1 MSIKCGPKKVY
12 FTTYRYITGSL
23 MPIVC
28 SMMRIAP
35 YFFCLWLLQVPAVMT
50 GFAQPKC
57 KIEHYSTEDGLSHDI
72 ITSIF
77 KDREGFMWFGTW
89 NGINRFDGQHFVTY
103 KSSPG
108 DLSSLKSNRIDQIT
122 EDDFLHLWIQCY
134 DGQIYR
140 FNKRTEKMR
149 PLSAIVKLPPRNKY
163 SFRRILSTTHGRIWI
178 ESQHEGLLLVTS
190 PQADSSGYYTYQ
202 EGLPAAFSLPSNHI
216 LFFKELKN
224 GVIWVGTQKGLVCL
238 KKDANGIYKNIP
250 IELPTGIA
258 YTCMATDAHEAM
270 LWFGASDGRLF
281 AINADGTFAVSKL
294 CKSAINALQ
303 FNHAQTT
310 LFVTSAGGELLS
322 LQFRHGDSPLISQL
336 INEPGNALGTMYEDH
351 AGNLWVEPQR
361 EGVIR
366 VNLATGKTKTYQQV
380 NNAKYNYA
388 GDHFIVFEDNQQ
400 RVWVNLK
407 GGGFGYY
414 DSTTDNVDYFYNE
427 PNAPNHQFSNIVSV
441 SYYDPAGLLW
451 LRTDERGLE
460 KITFQQNPFEQRL
473 LVNPGTFRSD
483 NEVRGLLEDRK
494 KRLWV
499 GGKGGNLYVF
509 DNGKPLNN
517 LFTNAPAGGL
527 GLVYALLQDKTG
539 AIWLGTKASGLY
551 KAVPINAAETKYQ
564 LYHYTHNP
572 EDANSISSD
581 EVYSLLEDKSGRI
594 WVASFETGLD
604 LVVPHG
610 NDVTFVHDKNALR
623 DYPAN
628 IFHKIR
634 HIAEDGQGYLWLGTT
649 DGLLIV
655 NTSNADRFTYAI
667 YQKIP
672 GDEHSLGNNDIQFIY
687 RDSRNTM
694 WLATSGG
701 GLNQALGNDP
711 MKGLRFDVYS
721 TRHGLPNDYLVSC
734 LEDAGHNLWIATQ
747 TGLSKFDL
755 QKKVFRNYNSY
766 DGVPQYAFSEAS
778 GIRMRDG
785 RLVFGTIKGF
795 LTFDPKTIITHP
807 IPAQMAFT
815 NLQINNANIVTGG
828 KDNILPASVD
838 HTANLRLAYN
848 QNNISIDYVVLDY
861 RSNDKQAYAYRL
873 QGFDTGW
880 HYNRSERRST
890 YTNLPPGDYLFEVT
904 CANPDLYSNEPVKS
918 LSITILPPWWKTG
931 WAYLIYVLAAA
942 ILFEIVRRAAI
953 TMLRLRQRIAVEKKL
968 AELKLNFFT
977 NVSHELRTPLTLILN
992 PIEEIGRQEH
1002 LTTQGRQYVEVVRKN
1017 ANRMARFVNQLLD
1030 LRKLQSGKAGIHP
1043 SRVEVISFIRGIG
1056 EYFLELA
1063 KEKQIDFQVVS
1074 ESTEIEAWLDP
1085 DKVETVIYNLVAN
1098 AFKFTPEGKAI
1109 RVQVTHLSDNDKLQ
1123 IDVSDQGK
1131 GVPPELLNQIFELF
1145 YEGSETHHQAMKG
1158 TGIGLALSK
1167 EMMNLH
1173 GGYISAHNN
1182 EAGGLTVTVILPVG
1196 KAEASNTTTAFQQPA
1211 ALSIELSVDQST
1223 AVEVDTTTSPD
1234 ANHPLILVV
1243 EDNTD
1248 LRAFLKARL
1257 ITHYRVAVAENG
1269 EEGLAKA
1276 MELQPDLVL
1285 SDIMMPKM
1293 NGIQLLDNLKNNLA
1307 TSHIPVILLTAKSA
1321 VESQIEGLEY
1331 GADYYITKPFRQ
1343 DFLEAAIRN
1352 LINQRK
1358 KVLAAL
1364 LDNKKTTTLEPG
1376 EVTITPRDEAFLQ
1389 QIVAIVEEKMTDAD
1403 FNIDTVAETVAMGRT
1418 TFYRKFKGLTGLA
1431 PVEFVREM
1439 RLKRAKQL
1447 LDAGAGNISEI
1458 AYSVGFNNAKYFST
1472 CFKAKYE
1479 VTPSEYVKHRDNTVQ
1494 K

>member
-1 MSIKCGPKKVY
+1 MI
-12 FTTYRYITGSL
+12 
-23 MPIVC
+23 
-28 SMMRIAP
+28 RIAP
-35 YFFCLWLLQVPAVMT
+35 YCFFLWLLQALAVT
-50 GFAQPKC
+50 NIFAQPKC

-108 DLSSLKSNRIDQIT
+108 DQSSLKSNRLDQIT
-122 EDDFLHLWIQCY
+122 EDDYLHLWIQGY

-149 PLSAIVKLPPRNKY
+149 PLSSIVKLPPRNKY
-163 SFRRILSTTHGRIWI
+163 TFRRILSTTNGRIWI
-178 ESQHEGLLLVTS
+178 ETQNEGLLLVTS

-202 EGLPAAFSLPSNHI
+202 EGLSKEFGLPSNHI

-224 GVIWVGTQKGLVCL
+224 GTIWAGTQKGLACL
-238 KKDANGIYKNIP
+238 KKDAKGIYKNTP
-250 IELPTGIA
+250 IDFPAGIA
-258 YTCMATDAHEAM
+258 YTCMATDAHEQA
-270 LWFGASDGRLF
+270 LWFGASDGRVF
-281 AINADGTFAVSKL
+281 VIQPDGRLSERKMST
-294 CKSAINALQ
+294 SAISYLLINRD
-303 FNHAQTT
+303 QTHLYT
-310 LFVTSAGGELLS
+310 TTGAGEFFDINITPH
-322 LQFRHGDSPLISQL
+322 QYDSPKQL
-336 INEPGNALGTMYEDH
+336 IHTPGNALRTIYEDH
-351 AGNLWVEPQR
+351 GGNLWVEPQR

-366 VNLATGKTKTYQQV
+366 VNIATGKTTTYHQV

-388 GDHFIVFEDNQQ
+388 GDHFAVFEDNQQ

-414 DSTTDNVDYFYNE
+414 DSTTDKVDYFYNE
-427 PNAPNHQFSNIVSV
+427 PNAPNHRFSNIVSV
-441 SYYDPAGLLW
+441 LYYDPAGLLW
-451 LRTDERGLE
+451 LRTDERGIE
-460 KITFQQNPFEQRL
+460 KITFQRNPFEQRL

-509 DNGKPLNN
+509 ENGKPVDN
-517 LFTNAPAGGL
+517 LFTNMPAGGL
-527 GLVYALLQDKTG
+527 GLVYSLLQDKTG

-551 KAVPINAAETKYQ
+551 KAVPVNAAETKYQ

-572 EDANSISSD
+572 YDAGSISSD
-581 EVYSLLEDKSGRI
+581 EVYSLLEDKMGRI

-604 LVVPHG
+604 LAIPHG
-610 NDVTFVHDKNALR
+610 DGVTFVHDRNALR
-623 DYPAN
+623 DFPAN

-634 HIAEDGQGYLWLGTT
+634 HMAEDGQGNLWLGTT
-649 DGLLIV
+649 DGLLII
-655 NTSNADRFTYAI
+655 NTSNTARFTYAM

-701 GLNQALGNDP
+701 GLNQAIGNDA
-711 MKGLRFDVYS
+711 MKGLRFEIYS
-721 TRHGLPNDYLVSC
+721 TQHGLPNDYLESC
-734 LEDAGHNLWIATQ
+734 LEDPDHNLWIATQ

-755 QKKVFRNYNSY
+755 RKKVFRNYNSY
-766 DGVPQYAFSEAS
+766 EGVPQYAFSEAS
-778 GIRMRDG
+778 GIRMQDG

-795 LTFDPKTIITHP
+795 LTFDPKTIINHP

-828 KDNILPASVD
+828 RDNILPTSID
-838 HTANLRLAYN
+838 HIPSLRLAYN
-848 QNNISIDYVVLDY
+848 QNNISIDYMVLDY
-861 RSNDKQAYAYRL
+861 RSSDKQSYAYRL
-873 QGFDTGW
+873 QGFDTSW
-880 HYNRSERRST
+880 HYNRRERRST
-890 YTNLPPGDYLFEVT
+890 YTNLPPGDYVFEVK
-904 CANPDLYSNEPVKS
+904 CVNPDLYSNEPVKS
-918 LSITILPPWWKTG
+918 LPITILPPWWKTW

-942 ILFEIVRRAAI
+942 IIFEVVRRSAL
-953 TMLRLRQRIAVEKKL
+953 TMLRLRQRVAVEKKL

-1002 LTTQGRQYVEVVRKN
+1002 LTSQGRQYIEVVRKN

-1030 LRKLQSGKAGIHP
+1030 LRKLQSGKAGIHL
-1043 SRVEVISFIRGIG
+1043 SRVEVISFVRSIG

-1063 KEKQIDFQVVS
+1063 KEKRIDFQVVS
-1074 ESTEIEAWLDP
+1074 ESKEIEAWLDL
-1085 DKVETVIYNLVAN
+1085 DKIETVIYNLVAN

-1109 RVQVTHLSDNDKLQ
+1109 RVQVTQLPDHNKLQ
-1123 IDVSDQGK
+1123 IEVSDQGK

-1145 YEGSETHHQAMKG
+1145 YEGSATHHKAMKG

-1167 EMMNLH
+1167 ELIALH
-1173 GGYISAHNN
+1173 GGSISARNN

-1196 KAEASNTTTAFQQPA
+1196 KAETSNTTAAFLQPA
-1211 ALSIELSVDQST
+1211 ALNTELLADRSTIPTVIETIS
-1223 AVEVDTTTSPD
+1223 SPD
-1234 ANHPLILVV
+1234 ANHPLLLVV

-1248 LRAFLKARL
+1248 LRAFLKAQF
-1257 ITHYRVAVAENG
+1257 ITHYRVEVAENG

-1276 MELQPDLVL
+1276 IELQPDLVL
-1285 SDIMMPKM
+1285 SDVMMPKM

-1364 LDNKKTTTLEPG
+1364 LDNKKTTALEPG
-1376 EVTITPRDEAFLQ
+1376 EVTITSRDEAFLQ

-1403 FNIDTVAETVAMGRT
+1403 FNIDIVAETIAMGRT

-1479 VTPSEYVKHRDNTVQ
+1479 VTPSDYLKQVDKTAQ

>member
-1 MSIKCGPKKVY
+1 
-12 FTTYRYITGSL
+12 
-23 MPIVC
+23 
-28 SMMRIAP
+28 
-35 YFFCLWLLQVPAVMT
+35 
-50 GFAQPKC
+50 
-57 KIEHYSTEDGLSHDI
+57 
-72 ITSIF
+72 
-77 KDREGFMWFGTW
+77 
-89 NGINRFDGQHFVTY
+89 
-103 KSSPG
+103 
-108 DLSSLKSNRIDQIT
+108 
-122 EDDFLHLWIQCY
+122 
-134 DGQIYR
+134 
-140 FNKRTEKMR
+140 
-149 PLSAIVKLPPRNKY
+149 
-163 SFRRILSTTHGRIWI
+163 
-178 ESQHEGLLLVTS
+178 
-190 PQADSSGYYTYQ
+190 
-202 EGLPAAFSLPSNHI
+202 
-216 LFFKELKN
+216 
-224 GVIWVGTQKGLVCL
+224 
-238 KKDANGIYKNIP
+238 
-250 IELPTGIA
+250 
-258 YTCMATDAHEAM
+258 
-270 LWFGASDGRLF
+270 
-281 AINADGTFAVSKL
+281 
-294 CKSAINALQ
+294 
-303 FNHAQTT
+303 
-310 LFVTSAGGELLS
+310 
-322 LQFRHGDSPLISQL
+322 
-336 INEPGNALGTMYEDH
+336 
-351 AGNLWVEPQR
+351 
-361 EGVIR
+361 
-366 VNLATGKTKTYQQV
+366 
-380 NNAKYNYA
+380 
-388 GDHFIVFEDNQQ
+388 
-400 RVWVNLK
+400 
-407 GGGFGYY
+407 
-414 DSTTDNVDYFYNE
+414 
-427 PNAPNHQFSNIVSV
+427 
-441 SYYDPAGLLW
+441 
-451 LRTDERGLE
+451 
-460 KITFQQNPFEQRL
+460 
-473 LVNPGTFRSD
+473 
-483 NEVRGLLEDRK
+483 VRGLLEDRK

-509 DNGKPLNN
+509 ENGKPVDN
-517 LFTNAPAGGL
+517 LFTNEPAGGL
-527 GLVYALLQDKTG
+527 GLVYAMLQDKTG

-551 KAVPINAAETKYQ
+551 KAVPVNATETKYR
-564 LYHYTHNP
+564 LFHYTHNA
-572 EDANSISSD
+572 EDAGSISSD
-581 EVYSLLEDKSGRI
+581 EVYSLLEDKTGRI

-604 LVVPHG
+604 LAVPHG
-610 NDVTFVHDKNALR
+610 NGVTFVHDKNALG

-634 HIAEDGQGYLWLGTT
+634 HMAEDGQGNLWLGTT

-655 NTSNADRFTYAI
+655 NTSNPARFTYAT

-701 GLNQALGNDP
+701 GLNQAIGNA

-721 TRHGLPNDYLVSC
+721 TQHGLPNDYLVSC
-734 LEDAGHNLWIATQ
+734 LEDLDHNLWIATQ

-766 DGVPQYAFSEAS
+766 EGVPQYAFSEAS
-778 GIRMRDG
+778 GIRMQNG

-795 LTFDPKTIITHP
+795 LTFDPKTITNHP
-807 IPAQMAFT
+807 IPVQMAFT
-815 NLQINNANIVTGG
+815 SLQINNANIVTGG
-828 KDNILPASVD
+828 KDNILPTSVN
-838 HTANLRLAYN
+838 HIPALRLAYN
-848 QNNISIDYVVLDY
+848 QNNISIDYRVLDY
-861 RSNDKQAYAYRL
+861 RSSDKQSYAYRL

-890 YTNLPPGDYLFEVT
+890 YTNLPPGDYVFEVK
-904 CANPDLYSNEPVKS
+904 CVNPDLYSNEPVKR
-918 LSITILPPWWKTG
+918 LPITILPPWWKTW

-942 ILFEIVRRAAI
+942 IVFEIIRRAAL
-953 TMLRLRQRIAVEKKL
+953 TMLRLRQKISVEKKL

-1002 LTTQGRQYVEVVRKN
+1002 LTAQGRQYIEVVRKN

-1043 SRVEVISFIRGIG
+1043 SRVEVISFVRNIG

-1063 KEKQIDFQVVS
+1063 KEKHIDFQIVS
-1074 ESTEIEAWLDP
+1074 ESKEIEAWLDL

-1109 RVQVTHLSDNDKLQ
+1109 RVHVIQLSNHNKLQ
-1123 IDVSDQGK
+1123 IEVSDQGQ

-1145 YEGSETHHQAMKG
+1145 YEGSATHHKAMKG

-1167 EMMNLH
+1167 EMIALH
-1173 GGYISAHNN
+1173 GGSISARNN
-1182 EAGGLTVTVILPVG
+1182 EAGGLTVTVMLPAG
-1196 KAEASNTTTAFQQPA
+1196 KAEASNTTAAYLQPA
-1211 ALSIELSVDQST
+1211 ALATDLLRDQSIAAIAAT
-1223 AVEVDTTTSPD
+1223 APSPD
-1234 ANHPLILVV
+1234 TNQPLLLVV

-1248 LRAFLKARL
+1248 LRAFLKAQF
-1257 ITHYRVAVAENG
+1257 ITHYRVEVAENG

-1276 MELQPDLVL
+1276 IELQPDLVL

-1364 LDNKKTTTLEPG
+1364 LDNKKTTALEPG
-1376 EVTITPRDEAFLQ
+1376 EISITSRDEAFLQ
-1389 QIVAIVEEKMTDAD
+1389 QIVAIVEDKMTDAE
-1403 FNIDTVAETVAMGRT
+1403 FNIDTVAETVAMSRT

-1472 CFKAKYE
+1472 CFKAKYA
-1479 VTPSEYVKHRDNTVQ
+1479 VTPSEYLKQQDI